1 MRRALWRQGFAVWVW
16 VCAALAACGPAATPT
31 ATLPPVTPPTAAP
44 PTLSNPIP
52 TAYPTKPPV
61 TPTLDRLFA
70 TPEGTAQ
77 PSLFAPVSDAD
88 WQVGPADAAVTVI
101 EYSDFECE
109 YCAAVAG
116 LLRQLRAEFPADLRL
131 VFRHY
136 PLPQHPKARLAA
148 AAAEAAGAQ
157 GAFWEMHDQLF
168 ERQTEWSTLTVEGF
182 RAALVSYAAEL
193 ELDAGQFEAD
203 LDDPATAARVQ
214 AAYETARDIPL
225 PGAPFLL
232 WNGGLFPDEGL
243 TSHFGLSTL
252 IRLERLKAR
261 QYTAPPPDVIDPFK
275 TYTATLHT
283 AKGEIV
289 IQLFAEQTP
298 LTVNNFVF
306 LARAGWYDGVTFHR
320 VITGFAAQTG
330 DPSGTGY
337 GGPGYVIPDE
347 FVPELRYDAAGW
359 VGMSNTGPDT
369 NGSQFFISLT
379 ALPEYNG
386 RYPLFGKVIAGLEV
400 VEALTPRDPNA
411 EADAPPGD
419 VITRVTIEE
428 Q

>member
-1 MRRALWRQGFAVWVW
+1 MQRARWWHSWAVG
-16 VCAALAACGPAATPT
+16 VCVLLAACGPAPAPSPTP
-31 ATLPPVTPPTAAP
+31 PPVTPVTAAP

-61 TPTLDRLFA
+61 TPTLDPLFA
-70 TPEGTAQ
+70 TPEGTPQ
-77 PSLFAPVSDAD
+77 PSLFAPIGAAD
-88 WQVGPADAAVTVI
+88 WQDGPADAAVTVI

-136 PLPQHPKARLAA
+136 PLPQHPKAQLAA

-157 GAFWEMHDQLF
+157 GAFWEMHDLLF
-168 ERQTEWSTLTVEGF
+168 SHQTEWITLTVEAF
-182 RAALVSYAAEL
+182 RPVVVQYAADL
-193 ELDAGQFEAD
+193 GLDPTQFAAD
-203 LDDPATAARVQ
+203 LDDPLTAATVQ
-214 AAYETARDIPL
+214 TAYETARYIPL

-252 IRLERLKAR
+252 IRLEKLKAR
-261 QYTAPPPDVIDPFK
+261 QYAAPPPDVIDPFK

-283 AKGEIV
+283 TQGNIV

-320 VITGFAAQTG
+320 VITDFAAQTG

-359 VGMSNTGPDT
+359 VGMSNNGPDT
-369 NGSQFFISLT
+369 NGSQFFISL
-379 ALPEYNG
+379 APLPEYNG
-386 RYPLFGKVIAGLEV
+386 RYPLFGRVVAGLDV
-400 VEALTPRDPNA
+400 VQALTPRDPNVDA
-411 EADAPPGD
+411 EAPPGD
-419 VITRVTIEE
+419 AITSITIEE